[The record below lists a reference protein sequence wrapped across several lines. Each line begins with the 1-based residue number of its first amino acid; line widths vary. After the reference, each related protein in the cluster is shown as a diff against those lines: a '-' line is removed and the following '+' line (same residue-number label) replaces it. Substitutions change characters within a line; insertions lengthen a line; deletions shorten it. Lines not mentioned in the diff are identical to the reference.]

1 MRWCLYPINSN
12 KISKERIILK
22 SIKKI
27 NGFLLFSVLIITML
41 LLTVSCTKIGS
52 SGQTVKEKSSLF
64 TDSFASATLD
74 EIRKLLLGKTSGEE
88 NTVTVDILFTTPEFF
103 QAFAAAQAKEQGV
116 TEDDI
121 LKSYK
126 DRYSFDKFLVFAV
139 DLNTHSVDLS
149 NLEMDKISLLRDD
162 QGNVYSPTEWREVG
176 DSSSS
181 HHTSGALL
189 FPLTDREG
197 EPVISDKTKYIEI
210 IIKDLAGVKERLF
223 RWDLP
228 IKYSESS

>member
-1 MRWCLYPINSN
+1 MHYAKLINHKEDIFILINKMKRYTLFPIV
-12 KISKERIILK
+12 IIFV
-22 SIKKI
+22 I
-27 NGFLLFSVLIITML
+27 LIV
-41 LLTVSCTKIGS
+41 VSCTKIGFSDQSTKGEVSQLTNPS
-52 SGQTVKEKSSLF
+52 SSTS
-64 TDSFASATLD
+64 TLD

-88 NTVTVDILFTTPEFF
+88 NAVTVDILFATPEFF

-116 TEDDI
+116 TEDNI

-149 NLEMDKISLLRDD
+149 NLEMDKISSLRDD

-181 HHTSGALL
+181 HHRSGALL

-228 IKYSESS
+228 IKYPESS